1 MAEQLNRVELLRLAR
16 LGATSRLEEL
26 RREIVSLET
35 LLGGDAPR
43 RKESARNAAED
54 REGCAGGEGC
64 EGPRRRRRPHAKKS
78 AWSPAARRAVSLRM
92 KKYWAAR
99 RQAKKR

>member
-1 MAEQLNRVELLRLAR
+1 MELMTGTSAALFEYSLKWLRHK
-16 LGATSRLEEL
+16 GW
-26 RREIVSLET
+26 EIVSLET

-43 RKESARNAAED
+43 VKRRVKRRKAAKVAKAAAAE
-54 REGCAGGEGC
+54 A
-64 EGPRRRRRPHAKKS
+64 PAPHKTAA